1 MSNQLYHKDK
11 LTNKVITSH
20 AHLLDYLQQIPL
32 SERGTIRQKLDV
44 IPLGKSCDGLHV
56 DKEFLDIFIYPS
68 LSRIGIPS
76 ELYKEGMRYCD
87 KDTEISKK
95 CLKQGLKKH
104 NDYINPQSNAY
115 TKDYKL
121 RKRLEYN
128 EIIDVYANIDDLWH
142 YKKQWSEM
150 AALHECITKIINGDI
165 VDIGILLKHKMS
177 KDAQSVNKTFDE
189 YLKIWIASKSDL

>member
-1 MSNQLYHKDK
+1 MSDQLYHKDP
-11 LTNKVITSH
+11 LTNKVLTSH
-20 AHLLDYLQQIPL
+20 AHLFDCLQQIPL

-56 DKEFLDIFIYPS
+56 DKGFLDRFIYPS
-68 LSRIGIPS
+68 LDRIGIPS

-95 CLKQGLKKH
+95 CLIEGLKKLKKH
-104 NDYINPQSNAY
+104 NEYINPQSSEY
-115 TKDYKL
+115 TKDYKV

-150 AALHECITKIINGDI
+150 AALHECVTKIINGDI
-165 VDIGILLKHKMS
+165 VDIGILLKRKMS
-177 KDAQSVNKTFDE
+177 KDAK
-189 YLKIWIASKSDL
+189 